1 MFKKPLGGGRHPNPP
16 FVQEGL
22 SLLHSRLNS
31 YSLNRNQLGISAIRS
46 CLNLT
51 MQAQILIALD
61 KNYLLPNGS
70 IIIHKSDVWKKL
82 FNEENSIKKN

>member
-1 MFKKPLGGGRHPNPP
+1 
-16 FVQEGL
+16 
-22 SLLHSRLNS
+22 
-31 YSLNRNQLGISAIRS
+31 
-46 CLNLT
+46 
-51 MQAQILIALD
+51 MQAQIPIALD